1 VDASLAGKV
10 HLVEQ
15 VRHDGGLV
23 HPGQGHTGGGA
34 DTILDGGE
42 DQLAGVLGDFGVDGV
57 LRAGVPLPLLLEHE
71 GLLGEGSPIAD
82 PGGVEQQ
89 AGLCDS

>member
-1 VDASLAGKV
+1 MAGVLVCVYLPGRLGEPRQARVDASLAGKV

-34 DTILDGGE
+34 DTILE
-42 DQLAGVLGDFGVDGV
+42 E
-57 LRAGVPLPLLLEHE
+57 RTSWLE
-71 GLLGEGSPIAD
+71 S
-82 PGGVEQQ
+82 
-89 AGLCDS
+89 